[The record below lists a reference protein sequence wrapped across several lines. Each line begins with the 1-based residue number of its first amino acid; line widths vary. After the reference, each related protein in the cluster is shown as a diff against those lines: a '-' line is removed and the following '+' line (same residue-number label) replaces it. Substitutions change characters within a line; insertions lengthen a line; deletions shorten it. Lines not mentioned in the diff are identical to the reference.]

1 MTELDI
7 RNAIIATMSR
17 MSTWANSTFI
27 PEMFVDEFARRA
39 DLVVAGTKLV
49 AFEIKSDRDKLD
61 RLDGQLKSYIQFFE
75 QVTVVCAERH
85 LVGIEAQSFD
95 EVGIWAVKEDGSIRK
110 VRKAKNL
117 RQDSISRWLS
127 FLPVDELRKL
137 LQLHGIKSARHRGDL
152 VVAAAEIPLKAIRT
166 YVLDYLQRRDER
178 IQKRIDKKGRGQMLA
193 PPSIEE
199 YLKTLAQQPLTATPR
214 RRPHS
219 SKSSPSSSPA

>member
-1 MTELDI
+1 
-7 RNAIIATMSR
+7 
-17 MSTWANSTFI
+17 
-27 PEMFVDEFARRA
+27 MFVDEFARRA

-61 RLDGQLKSYIQFFE
+61 RLEGQLKSYIQFFE
-75 QVTVVCAERH
+75 QVIVVCAERH
-85 LVGIEAQSFD
+85 LVGIEAQAFD
-95 EVGIWAVKEDGSIRK
+95 EVGIWTVKEDGSIRK

-137 LQLHGIKSARHRGDL
+137 SQLHGIKPARHRGDL
-152 VVAAAEIPLKAIRT
+152 VVAAAEIPLKSIRT
-166 YVLDYLQRRDER
+166 YVLGYLQRRDER
-178 IQKRIDKKGRGQMLA
+178 IQKRIEKKGRGQVLA

-199 YLKTLAQQPLTATPR
+199 YLKTLAQQSLTATPR

-219 SKSSPSSSPA
+219 SKSSPSSSPV

>member
-7 RNAIIATMSR
+7 RNAIIATMSQT
-17 MSTWANSTFI
+17 STWANSAFI

-61 RLDGQLKSYIQFFE
+61 RLHGQLESYIQFFE
-75 QVTVVCAERH
+75 QVIVVCAERH
-85 LVGIEAQSFD
+85 LVGIEAKSFN
-95 EVGIWAVKEDGSIRK
+95 EVGIWTVKEDGSIRK

-137 LQLHGIKSARHRGDL
+137 LQLHGVKLARHRGDL
-152 VVAAAEIPLKAIRT
+152 VLAAADIPLKAIRT
-166 YVLDYLQRRDER
+166 YVLAYLQRRDER
-178 IQKRIDKKGRGQMLA
+178 IQKRIDKKARRGMLA

-199 YLKTLAQQPLTATPR
+199 YLKTLAQQPVTATPR
-214 RRPHS
+214 KRPHS
-219 SKSSPSSSPA
+219 SKSSPSSSPV